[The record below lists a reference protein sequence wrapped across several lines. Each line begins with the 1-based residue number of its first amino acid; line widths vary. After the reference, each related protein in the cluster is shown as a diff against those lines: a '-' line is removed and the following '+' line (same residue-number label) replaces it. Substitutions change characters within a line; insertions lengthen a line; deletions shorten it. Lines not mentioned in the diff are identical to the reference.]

1 MLTSSKL
8 AKSAN
13 LRSEKTLFETSFEM
27 PVHIFGKDDSTPATT
42 PLRAVSTIRFDAKRF
57 GFLRHFLFQLCC
69 QRHKLGSR
77 MSP

>member
-13 LRSEKTLFETSFEM
+13 LRSEKTLFETSFNYAAR
-27 PVHIFGKDDSTPATT
+27 IFGKDDSTPAAT
-42 PLRAVSTIRFDAKRF
+42 PLRAVLPICFDVKRF
-57 GFLRHFLFQLCC
+57 GFLFQLCC

>member
-13 LRSEKTLFETSFEM
+13 LRSEKTLFETSFNYAAR
-27 PVHIFGKDDSTPATT
+27 IFGKDDSTPAAT
-42 PLRAVSTIRFDAKRF
+42 PLRAVLPICFGVKRF
-57 GFLRHFLFQLCC
+57 GFLFQLCC

-77 MSP
+77 

>member
-1 MLTSSKL
+1 MLTSSTA

-13 LRSEKTLFETSFEM
+13 LIKVAVRKTLFETSFNYA
-27 PVHIFGKDDSTPATT
+27 VRIFGKDDSTPAMA
-42 PLRAVSTIRFDAKRF
+42 PLGAVLPICFGVKRF
-57 GFLRHFLFQLCC
+57 GFLFQLCC

>member
-57 GFLRHFLFQLCC
+57 GFLFQLCC

>member
-13 LRSEKTLFETSFEM
+13 LRSEKTLFETSFKM
-27 PVHIFGKDDSTPATT
+27 PVHIFGEDDSTPAAT
-42 PLRAVSTIRFDAKRF
+42 PLRAVSTIRFDVKRF
-57 GFLRHFLFQLCC
+57 GFLFQLCC